1 MRLLLLSALLVSAVA
16 SAAPPSDELPAALRD
31 WSGWVLHGEKQ
42 VGCPFVNGS
51 EVRLCAW
58 PAQLTLS
65 LDDKGGTFSQRF
77 RIYREAFLTLPG
89 DTKHWPQNVKVDGKA
104 AIVVP
109 GNDGLPTVK
118 LGIGER
124 TVTGDFSWD
133 TLPEALL
140 VPPATGLVAL
150 KLKGT
155 DVLLPNRD
163 AEGRVFLQKEGAA
176 QEAENLDITVHRQL
190 VDDIP
195 ARLITQVSLQISGKS
210 REVVLGRALPAGFSP
225 MSLTSALPV
234 RLESDGKLR
243 LQVRPGSFVIELVAR
258 SEGPITTLKRP
269 APEGPWMEDDE
280 VWTFDARPSLR
291 QVLVEGVKQVDP
303 QQTTLPAEWKRFPA
317 YAMSLDDSMQ
327 LTERRRGDSDPAP
340 DALSLT
346 RTLWLDFDGKGLTAN
361 DRISG
366 PLHRS
371 WRLDMQQGTE
381 LGRVVTAGS
390 DQFITRM
397 PGAQA
402 GVELRE
408 GQLTLEADSRIV
420 APLSAIPAVSWNTD
434 FTSVRTTLQLPPGWT
449 LVSASGADSVP
460 DTWMQRW
467 TLLDLFLVLII
478 SLAMGRLF
486 GWPFAGLALVA
497 LTLGWLEDDSPRFV
511 WLVVL
516 VLEAIFRLLP
526 EHWLKSVFRWS
537 RFAAWAALVVI
548 TVSFMVDHVRH
559 GMYPG
564 LAREMSYGG
573 VQSWSDYSSEN
584 EVQYQ
589 RSMTVEPYGGG
600 GGPGQNDDLE
610 QDESGLFDLQKK
622 EPAPEKPRAAST
634 PPAQQFK
641 QQVNRKRLATR
652 DYDKTVLVQTGPGLP
667 RWNWK
672 EIPIHYSGPVERT
685 QTLSLVLLGPGA
697 NLVLAFVRALL
708 FALLVLTVLG
718 FPGSFWP
725 AFFKKARGPVA
736 GLLVLGVLLPT
747 LARADEVPPEAMLN
761 QLKERLLEKPACAPQ
776 CASSPRL
783 MLEATPTTLRL
794 RIEVLAGAA
803 TAVPLP
809 GNEKHWLPRT
819 VVVDGKP
826 ASGLSR
832 GDDGV
837 LLLAVDEGAHQVLLE
852 GPLPPRDTVQV
863 PLPLKSYR
871 VESKVDGWTL
881 DGVHEDGVADE
892 NLQLTRKADNVKG
905 SGAAL
910 QSGTLPPFVV
920 IERTLSLGLTWSVE
934 TRVERLTPTGSA
946 VVLEV
951 PLLVGESVT
960 SSDVRV
966 QNGKALVNMP
976 ASATELSWTSV
987 LEAKSP
993 IALTAAEGT
1002 PWVEVW
1008 RVDISPVW
1016 HAEWSGIPVVH
1027 QPNEVG
1033 PRVPEWRPWPKE
1045 SVTLEVVKPDGVQG
1059 QTLTIDQSRLE
1070 VSPGVRATDVTF
1082 TANFRSSRGGLH
1094 PFTLPDDAQLQSVT
1108 INGQTQP
1115 IRQEGRAVSIPLVP
1129 GSQSIQLVWR
1139 QTSGLPASWTT
1150 PALGLGFSTVN
1161 AELQVRMPSD
1171 RWVLFVT
1178 GPRMGP
1184 AVLFWSFLLVLL
1196 VVSVGLG
1203 RSKYAPV
1210 KTYQWVLLALGLS
1223 QLPIVAIAAVFGWL
1237 LLVAW
1242 RERVT
1247 VDGVASFN
1255 FRQLVLVGATGIAL
1269 IILGVSVYSGLLGQ
1283 PEMQVQGNGSS
1294 ASWLRWF
1301 QDRTTTDFPQ
1311 AWVFSVPMLVYRGA
1325 MLAWSLWMALALLSW
1340 LKWAWKAFSL
1350 GGLWKQSPPKPPKS
1364 PPVAPAPP
1372 AAPPAQPS

>member
-1 MRLLLLSALLVSAVA
+1 MRLVLLSTLVVSSIA
-16 SAAPPSDELPAALRD
+16 SAAPAPDELPAALRD
-31 WSGWVLHGEKQ
+31 WKAWVLHGEKQ
-42 VGCPFVNGS
+42 VGCPFVNGEETRICS
-51 EVRLCAW
+51 W
-58 PAQLTLS
+58 PGQLSLS
-65 LDDKGGTFSQRF
+65 LDDKGGGFSQRF
-77 RIYREAFLTLPG
+77 RIYREAYLTLPG
-89 DTKHWPQNVKVDGKA
+89 DAKHWPQNVKVDGKA
-104 AIVVP
+104 AVVVP
-109 GNDGLPTVK
+109 GSDGLPTVK
-118 LGIGER
+118 LDVGER

-133 TLPEALL
+133 SLPEALL

-150 KLKGT
+150 KLKGS

-163 AEGRVFLQKEGAA
+163 AEGRVFLQKESVA

-190 VDDIP
+190 IDDIP
-195 ARLITQVSLQISGKS
+195 ARLVTQVSLQVSGKS
-210 REVVLGRALPAGFSP
+210 REVMLGRALPDGFVP

-234 RLESDGKLR
+234 RLEPDGKLR
-243 LQVRPGSFVIELVAR
+243 LQVRPGAWVIELIAR
-258 SEGPITTLKRP
+258 SEGPITALKRP
-269 APEGPWMEDDE
+269 APEGPWMEGDE

-327 LTERRRGDSDPAP
+327 MTERRRGDSDPAP

-371 WRLDMQQGTE
+371 WRLDMQPGTE

-390 DQFITRM
+390 DQFITRLASA
-397 PGAQA
+397 PQA

-420 APLSAIPAVSWNTD
+420 TSLTAIPAVSWDAD
-434 FTSVRTTLQLPPGWT
+434 FASVRTTLQLPPGWT

-486 GWPFAGLALVA
+486 GWPMGGLALVA
-497 LTLGWLEDDSPRFV
+497 LTLGWLENDSPRFV

-516 VLEAIFRLLP
+516 VLEAIFRVLP
-526 EHWLKSVFRWS
+526 EHWLKSIFRWS
-537 RFAAWAALVVI
+537 RYASWAALVVI

-564 LAREMSYGG
+564 LAGQMSYGG
-573 VQSWSDYSSEN
+573 VQSWSDYSSDN
-584 EVQYQ
+584 AGQYQ
-589 RSMTVEPYGGG
+589 RSMSTGSYGGDVYG
-600 GGPGQNDDLE
+600 NAEQNDVTTELDGDRFMKE
-610 QDESGLFDLQKK
+610 
-622 EPAPEKPRAAST
+622 EPAAKERMKT
-634 PPAQQFK
+634 PQAQAPQSFK
-641 QQVNRKRLATR
+641 QQKRKALATR
-652 DYDKTVLVQTGPGLP
+652 DYDKSVLVQTGPGLP
-667 RWNWK
+667 RWTWK
-672 EIPIHYSGPVERT
+672 EISIGYSGPVERT
-685 QTLSLVLLGPGA
+685 QTLSLFLLGPAA
-697 NLVLAFVRALL
+697 NLVLAFLRALL
-708 FALLVLTVLG
+708 FGLLVLTVLG

-725 AFFKKARGPVA
+725 AFIKKLRSPTMA
-736 GLLVLGVLLPT
+736 GLLLVGLLLPT
-747 LARADEVPPEAMLN
+747 LARADEVPNETLLN
-761 QLKERLLEKPACAPQ
+761 QLKERLLEKPDCAPS

-783 MLEATPTTLRL
+783 LLEATPTTLRL

-819 VVVDGKP
+819 VIVDGKP
-826 ASGLSR
+826 ASALTR
-832 GDDGV
+832 GADGA

-863 PLPLKSYR
+863 PLPFKSYR

-892 NLQLTRKADNVKG
+892 NLQLTRKAGNAKG
-905 SGAAL
+905 TGAAL

-920 IERTLSLGLTWSVE
+920 VERTLALGLTWSVE
-934 TRVERLTPTGSA
+934 TRVARLTPTGSA

-951 PLLVGESVT
+951 PLLPGESVT

-987 LEAKSP
+987 LEPKSP
-993 IALTAAEGT
+993 IVLTAAEGA

-1027 QPNEVG
+1027 QPDEPGV
-1033 PRVPEWRPWPKE
+1033 RVPEWRPWPKE

-1059 QTLTIDQSRLE
+1059 QTLTIDQSRLV
-1070 VSPGVRATDVTF
+1070 VSPGVRATDATF
-1082 TANFRSSRGGLH
+1082 TANLRSSRGGLH
-1094 PFTLPDDAQLQSVT
+1094 PFTLPEDAQLQTVI
-1108 INGQTQP
+1108 INGQAQP
-1115 IRQEGRAVSIPLVP
+1115 IRQEGRIVSMPLVP
-1129 GSQSIQLVWR
+1129 GSQSIELRWR
-1139 QTSGLPASWTT
+1139 QTNGLPSSWTT
-1150 PALGLGFSTVN
+1150 PALGVGVSTVN
-1161 AELQVRMPSD
+1161 AELHVDMPGD
-1171 RWVLFVT
+1171 RWVLFLT

-1203 RSKYAPV
+1203 RSNWAPV

-1223 QLPIVAIAAVFGWL
+1223 QLPIAAIAAVFGWL
-1237 LLVAW
+1237 LLLGW

-1247 VDGVASFN
+1247 VDGAGSFN
-1255 FRQLVLVGATGIAL
+1255 VRQLLLVAATAIAL

-1283 PEMQVQGNGSS
+1283 PEMQVRGNGST
-1294 ASWLRWF
+1294 AWLLRWF
-1301 QDRTTTDFPQ
+1301 QDRTTVDFPQ

-1325 MLAWSLWMALALLSW
+1325 MLTWSLWMALALLSW
-1340 LKWAWKAFSL
+1340 LKWGWKAFAH
-1350 GGLWKQSPPKPPKS
+1350 GGLWKHAPRVIKPG
-1364 PPVAPAPP
+1364 PVAPPP
-1372 AAPPAQPS
+1372 PVSGT

>member
-1 MRLLLLSALLVSAVA
+1 MRLALVLTLAVPA
-16 SAAPPSDELPAALRD
+16 LAAAAPSPDELPAALRD
-31 WSGWVLHGEKQ
+31 WKAWVLHDEKQ
-42 VGCPFVNGS
+42 AGCPFVHES
-51 EVRLCAW
+51 DTRLCAW
-58 PAQLTLS
+58 PGQLS
-65 LDDKGGTFSQRF
+65 LSLTDKGGAFTQRF

-89 DTKHWPQNVKVDGKA
+89 DAKHWPQGVNVDGRPA
-104 AIVVP
+104 VVVP
-109 GNDGLPTVK
+109 SSSGLPTVK
-118 LGIGER
+118 LGVGER

-150 KLKGT
+150 SLKG
-155 DVLLPNRD
+155 VEVVVPNRD
-163 AEGRVFLQKEGAA
+163 ADGRVFLQKEGAA
-176 QEAENLDITVHRQL
+176 QEAENLDITVHRL
-190 VDDIP
+190 VIDDIP
-195 ARLITQVSLQISGKS
+195 ARLVTRVSLQVSGKS
-210 REVVLGRALPAGFSP
+210 REVVLGRALPDGFSP

-234 RLESDGKLR
+234 RLEPDGKLR
-243 LQVRPGSFVIELVAR
+243 LQVRPGAFVIELVAR
-258 SEGPITTLKRP
+258 SAAPVVTLKRP
-269 APEGPWMEDDE
+269 APEGRWMTGDE

-303 QQTTLPAEWKRFPA
+303 QQTTLPSGWKRFPA
-317 YAMSLDDSMQ
+317 YAMSLEDSMVM
-327 LTERRRGDSDPAP
+327 TERRRGDSDPAP

-361 DRISG
+361 DCISG

-371 WRLDMQQGTE
+371 WRLDMQPGTE

-390 DQFITRM
+390 DQFITRLASA
-397 PGAQA
+397 PQA

-408 GQLTLEADSRIV
+408 GQLTLEADSRITT
-420 APLSAIPAVSWNTD
+420 PLSAIPAVSWDAD

-486 GWPFAGLALVA
+486 GWPLGALALVA
-497 LTLGWLEDDSPRFV
+497 LTLGWLEEDAPRYV

-516 VLEAIFRLLP
+516 ALEAIFRVLP
-526 EHWLKSVFRWS
+526 QHWLKSVFRWS
-537 RFAAWAALVVI
+537 RYASWAALVIICVA
-548 TVSFMVDHVRH
+548 FMVEHVRH

-564 LAREMSYGG
+564 LADEMSYGR
-573 VQSWSDYSSEN
+573 VQSWSEYSSDN
-584 EVQYQ
+584 AFQYQ
-589 RSMTVEPYGGG
+589 RSMGGAQAKNQQPLDALEPE
-600 GGPGQNDDLE
+600 PAED
-610 QDESGLFDLQKK
+610 GLFDVDQQKEESALGRDFK
-622 EPAPEKPRAAST
+622 APVSRGPQGAKQAPRRSLS
-634 PPAQQFK
+634 QQE
-641 QQVNRKRLATR
+641 
-652 DYDKTVLVQTGPGLP
+652 YDKTVLVQTGPGLP

-672 EIPIHYSGPVERT
+672 QINIGYSGPVERT
-685 QTLSLVLLGPGA
+685 QTLSLLLIGPGA
-697 NLVLAFVRALL
+697 NLVLAFLRALL
-708 FALLVLTVLG
+708 FGLLVLTVLG

-725 AFFKKARGPVA
+725 PFIAKLRGPA
-736 GLLVLGVLLPT
+736 TAALLGLLVLAPT
-747 LARADEVPPEAMLN
+747 LARADEVPPADVLAE
-761 QLKERLLEKPACAPQ
+761 LKKRLLERPECAPS

-783 MLEATPTTLRL
+783 LLEATPTTLRL
-794 RIEVLAGAA
+794 RVEVLAGAA

-826 ASGLSR
+826 ASALSR
-832 GDDGV
+832 GADGV
-837 LLLAVDEGAHQVLLE
+837 LLLAVEEGAHQVLLE

-892 NLQLTRKADNVKG
+892 NLQLTRKADNAKG
-905 SGAAL
+905 TGAAL

-920 IERTLSLGLTWSVE
+920 VERTLALGLTWAVE
-934 TRVERLTPTGSA
+934 TRVVRLTPTGSA

-951 PLLVGESVT
+951 PLLSGESVT

-966 QNGKALVNMP
+966 INGKALVNMP
-976 ASATELSWTSV
+976 ASATELTWTSV

-993 IALTAAEGT
+993 IVLTSAEGV

-1008 RVDISPVW
+1008 RVDVSPVW

-1027 QPNEVG
+1027 QPDQAGV
-1033 PRVPEWRPWPKE
+1033 RVPEWRPWPKE
-1045 SVTLEVVKPDGVQG
+1045 SVTLEVVKPDGVEG

-1070 VSPGVRATDVTF
+1070 VTPGVRAADAVF

-1094 PFTLPDDAQLQSVT
+1094 PFTLPEDAQLQTVV
-1108 INGQTQP
+1108 INGQAQP
-1115 IRQEGRAVSIPLVP
+1115 IRQEGRAVSVPLVP
-1129 GSQSIQLVWR
+1129 GSQSIELKWR
-1139 QTSGLPASWTT
+1139 QTTGLPTSWTT

-1161 AELQVRMPSD
+1161 AELQVHMPSD

-1203 RSKYAPV
+1203 RSRWAPV

-1223 QLPIVAIAAVFGWL
+1223 QLPIPAIAAVFGWL
-1237 LLVAW
+1237 LLLGW
-1242 RERVT
+1242 RERVPLE
-1247 VDGVASFN
+1247 GVAGFN
-1255 FRQLVLVGATGIAL
+1255 LRQLVVVAATGIAL
-1269 IILGVSVYSGLLGQ
+1269 IILGASVYSGLLGQ
-1283 PEMQVQGNGSS
+1283 PEMQVQGNHST
-1294 ASWLRWF
+1294 ASMLRWF
-1301 QDRTTTDFPQ
+1301 QDRTTTEFPQ

-1340 LKWAWKAFSL
+1340 LKWGWKAFSL
-1350 GGLWKQSPPKPPKS
+1350 HGLWKQSPRVIKPP
-1364 PPVAPAPP
+1364 PARPNPPP
-1372 AAPPAQPS
+1372 AATP